1 MASFPGSGNDWTTK
15 ELAALN
21 IRVADAPV
29 PAFFANSELPPTPV
43 SSTIL
48 DNLYIPPGHLRRD
61 NRLFFQY
68 LMLEERATSEEYA
81 VDNFTGFLLRMLR
94 YDEIDGVDG
103 LVQLGKDFSFDMAGK
118 RINVWADVCVMQNS
132 DDLLLVH
139 IERSSYIASLKD
151 PQRQQSA
158 EPQIIAGA
166 IAAYY
171 QNNLR
176 RTQAGLPAL
185 PVILMP
191 GITMHGTAPV
201 FYHIPVSPQ
210 LLEALATSTYPKE
223 ETVVLRFIPPVA
235 NPETYLSDGIR
246 PLDNRRIIL
255 QCFEAFKASLVCLL

>member
-1 MASFPGSGNDWTTK
+1 
-15 ELAALN
+15 
-21 IRVADAPV
+21 
-29 PAFFANSELPPTPV
+29 
-43 SSTIL
+43 
-48 DNLYIPPGHLRRD
+48 
-61 NRLFFQY
+61 
-68 LMLEERATSEEYA
+68 MLEERATSEQYA
-81 VDNFTGFLLRMLR
+81 VDDFTGFLLRMLH
-94 YDEIDGVDG
+94 YDEIDPVDG
-103 LVQLGKDFSFDMAGK
+103 LVQLQKDFSFYMAGK
-118 RINVWADVCVMQNS
+118 SVRVEADVCVMKES

-139 IERSSYIASLKD
+139 IERSPYIASL
-151 PQRQQSA
+151 PNIQRQQSA

-201 FYHIPVSPQ
+201 FYRIPVSPQ

-235 NPETYLSDGIR
+235 NPETYFSDGIR

-255 QCFEAFKASLVCLL
+255 QCFEAFKVCLL